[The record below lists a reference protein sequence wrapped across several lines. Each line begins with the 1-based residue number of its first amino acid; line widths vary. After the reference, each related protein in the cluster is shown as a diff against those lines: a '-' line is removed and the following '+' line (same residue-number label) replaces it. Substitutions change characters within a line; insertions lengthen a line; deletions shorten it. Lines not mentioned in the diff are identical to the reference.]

1 MIRRPPISTRTDTL
15 FPYTTLFRSRQ
26 SGDQDGRFCPTLN
39 TPANTIEPREAGGN
53 RFDQRCFFEGLL
65 DKLDGACLHGTDR
78 DGNVAMSGQDND
90 GHRHAALI
98 KNLLHLESVHLGHT
112 NVEKDASR
120 LDMTNLA
127 QEGDARWIG
136 DRTSTRLNSSH

>member
-1 MIRRPPISTRTDTL
+1 MTHSFPTRCSSDL
-15 FPYTTLFRSRQ
+15 
-26 SGDQDGRFCPTLN
+26 
-39 TPANTIEPREAGGN
+39 
-53 RFDQRCFFEGLL
+53 
-65 DKLDGACLHGTDR
+65 LDGACLHGTDR

-136 DRTSTRLNSSH
+136 RDRIARRRSEERRVGKECVSTCRSRWSPLH

>member
-1 MIRRPPISTRTDTL
+1 MTHSFPTRCSSDL
-15 FPYTTLFRSRQ
+15 
-26 SGDQDGRFCPTLN
+26 
-39 TPANTIEPREAGGN
+39 
-53 RFDQRCFFEGLL
+53 
-65 DKLDGACLHGTDR
+65 LDGACLHGTDR

-136 DRTSTRLNSSH
+136 SDRIARRLEHEPCRAQDRLFFIDDVDHPLTRPSYSPPHPPPPI